1 MISSRIAMTDDYQ
14 TTINNRSNYIDTNNL
29 KLHLLITQH
38 VQVSTTLR
46 WTFQLMDVYFST
58 VDSFEASFNLLA
70 L

>member
-1 MISSRIAMTDDYQ
+1 MTDDYQ
-14 TTINNRSNYIDTNNL
+14 TTINNSSNYIDTNNL
-29 KLHLLITQH
+29 KLHLLITQY

-58 VDSFEASFNLLA
+58 VDSFEASSNLQA